1 MTLEANR
8 IKNHFLRI
16 MVLQANNSKISEY
29 EDILAKITDSM
40 SKADRDYKEYIKNNL
55 TQDKIRL
62 IKYYI
67 YELDKLFDDFK
78 TIFDYIVLELWKQ
91 CVSKD
96 FEKFNKFIY
105 SRYSKMISEVNRIK
119 KEYLYISKIIH
130 PIN

>member
-91 CVSKD
+91 CVRKD

-119 KEYLYISKIIH
+119 KEYLYISKI
-130 PIN
+130 NSFN